1 MALHKH
7 EPTTQQKLWLNS
19 VGRLVVVIW
28 TMFCCSVKWSEWATP
43 RLSGKHCGLARPP
56 NSPALHLLPCDHH
69 DHHGECGGRNNG
81 LPFSASF
88 MFFLNLCSCFHL
100 YFYLYA
106 YLSGLCLSALTSEE
120 CGKQEE
126 EAKTCLS
133 IIESHNHSPKLPTR
147 FLPFFQ
153 LLREDICSKKTF
165 SFGHCPNVG
174 GGGGYPCPNFLA
186 LFSTMFSLIF

>member
-1 MALHKH
+1 MDHVLLFC
-7 EPTTQQKLWLNS
+7 EVEW
-19 VGRLVVVIW
+19 VGNTKTRV
-28 TMFCCSVKWSEWATP
+28 
-43 RLSGKHCGLARPP
+43 SGKHCGLARPP

-69 DHHGECGGRNNG
+69 DHHWECGGRNNG

-106 YLSGLCLSALTSEE
+106 YLSRLCLSALTSEE

-153 LLREDICSKKTF
+153 LLIYSSQSR
-165 SFGHCPNVG
+165 SFWLQGYGGNCERLYWTLMLCCLQKALKSFWGHQIVWDNANHPPGSNCAKVLL
-174 GGGGYPCPNFLA
+174 PCRV
-186 LFSTMFSLIF
+186 